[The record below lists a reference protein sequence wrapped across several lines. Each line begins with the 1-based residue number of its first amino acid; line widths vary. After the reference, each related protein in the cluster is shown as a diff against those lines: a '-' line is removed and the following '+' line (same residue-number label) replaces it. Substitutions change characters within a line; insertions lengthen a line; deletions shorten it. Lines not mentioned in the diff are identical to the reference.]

1 MKIIKDK
8 ILICSL
14 LSIPLI
20 NSGHAT
26 MTAKEVIDYAKTAAG
41 SRYKLGHSNWDP
53 NDRSFGYTDCAGLV
67 LKAWRWPME
76 IPYRATLKDSYSIQ
90 GKAIPGKLYTGSMFE
105 TKRHKLPWTVK
116 KDFDNA
122 KPADA
127 YTFNNGKHGHT
138 LLVTRYDENKNIK
151 SLEARS
157 PKHGV
162 GYFTR
167 TKAHLKAVGYS
178 LMRHSGIPKAA
189 ASAVSDTPAR
199 KPTQYEAI
207 FHTVAKGDT
216 LSALARTHKVP
227 VGHIVALNPGKIKN
241 FVIKI
246 GDRIQVK

>member
-1 MKIIKDK
+1 MKRIKEK
-8 ILICSL
+8 IMLCTL
-14 LSIPLI
+14 LSVPLVT
-20 NSGHAT
+20 SLQAA

-76 IPYRATLKDSYSIQ
+76 IPYRSPLKDKYSIQ
-90 GKAIPGKLYTGSMFE
+90 GKVIPGKLYTGSMFE
-105 TKRHKLPWTVK
+105 TKRHNLPWTVK
-116 KDFDNA
+116 KDYDNA
-122 KPADA
+122 KVADA
-127 YTFNNGKHGHT
+127 YTYNDGKRGHT

-167 TKAHLKAVGYS
+167 TKAHLKSVGYS
-178 LMRHSGIPKAA
+178 LMRHTGISRSHVAP
-189 ASAVSDTPAR
+189 ASEAPTR
-199 KPTQYEAI
+199 QPTQYQAI
-207 FHTVAKGDT
+207 FHVVVKGDT
-216 LSALARTHKVP
+216 LSALAKHYKVP
-227 VGHIVALNPGKIKN
+227 VSHIAALNPEKIKN
-241 FVIKI
+241 FVIKL